1 MKQSKLSII
10 IPVLNEEASIAK
22 LIKEINTR
30 STFKQIDEIIVVDGG
45 STDNT
50 TTIATSLNVTVI
62 SSDKGR
68 AKQMNTGAKA
78 ANGDILYFLHADT
91 IPPYNFDCKIL
102 DSISKNNVAGSF
114 RMQFDSDSFFL
125 KFFAWFTRINH
136 KICRGGD
143 QSLFI
148 TKDLFFKLNGF
159 NEEYIIYEDGEFIE
173 RLYKAT
179 NFSVIQD
186 KVTTSARKYQ
196 QKGMV
201 KLQYHFGVIHLK
213 KILGKTPQEL
223 HNYYKKNIAN

>member
-1 MKQSKLSII
+1 MKQNKLSII
-10 IPVLNEEASIAK
+10 IPVFNEEASIAK
-22 LIKEINTR
+22 LINEINTR
-30 STFKQIDEIIVVDGG
+30 STLKQIDEIIVVDGG

-50 TTIATSLNVTVI
+50 IAIATNLNSTVI
-62 SSDKGR
+62 SSEKGR
-68 AKQMNTGAKA
+68 AKQMNAGAKVA
-78 ANGDILYFLHADT
+78 KGEILYFLHADT

-102 DSISKNNVAGSF
+102 KTITNQKAAGSF

-136 KICRGGD
+136 KVCRGGD

-148 TKDLFFKLNGF
+148 TKNLFVKLNGF
-159 NEEYIIYEDGEFIE
+159 NEEYIIYEDGEFID

-196 QKGMV
+196 QKGTV

-213 KILGKTPQEL
+213 KLLGKSPEDL
-223 HNYYKKNIAN
+223 YNYYKKNIAN